1 MREEYLWSVLH
12 YVYYIIYFTLGGLV
26 IIVMREE
33 YLWSVPEYKDQLEF
47 MKKLE
52 TDGKWIQLE
61 KTIIPE
67 HFYQYNGVRF
77 VFRITK

>member
-1 MREEYLWSVLH
+1 MREEYLW
-12 YVYYIIYFTLGGLV
+12 T
-26 IIVMREE
+26 
-33 YLWSVPEYKDQLEF
+33 VPEYKKRLELFMKQLET
-47 MKKLE
+47 E
-52 TDGKWIQLE
+52 GKWIQLE